1 MCNAGLDDSQPGIK
15 ITGRNIN
22 SLRYA
27 DDTIL
32 MAEIK
37 EKLKSILMKVKKGS
51 EKAGLKL
58 NIQKTKIMASS
69 PFTSWLLDGGKVER
83 VADFIGFQSHCRW

>member
-1 MCNAGLDDSQPGIK
+1 MCNAGLDDSQHGIK
-15 ITGRNIN
+15 IIGRNIN

-37 EKLKSILMKVKKGS
+37 EELKSILTKLKEVS
-51 EKAGLKL
+51 VKAGLKF
-58 NIQKTKIMASS
+58 NI
-69 PFTSWLLDGGKVER
+69 
-83 VADFIGFQSHCRW
+83 